1 LDSISPYDLRTL
13 VKDAIERQSP
23 KWKLDALKEVEE
35 NECSATIWMGMRIA
49 SGRNVPER
57 LFVASS

>member
-35 NECSATIWMGMRIA
+35 NEREAIA
-49 SGRNVPER
+49 AFVWQGR
-57 LFVASS
+57 